1 MAGDQRQQPQPH
13 RIGHGLEQ
21 RSELVGPGRRQ
32 RLGGQRRA
40 ALSPVGVDD
49 GKQSLVNHPSNLTHL

>member
-1 MAGDQRQQPQPH
+1 MAGDQRKQPQPH

-21 RSELVGPGRRQ
+21 RSEFVGPGWRQ

-40 ALSPVGVDD
+40 ALLPLI
-49 GKQSLVNHPSNLTHL
+49 KHLSNLTHL